1 LIRRAKEM
9 VLSNSDLRYV
19 KVELIVDWI
28 NENKVFESIYKK
40 NVSHIIQRSA
50 DFLKFMIEEKLVS
63 LE

>member
-1 LIRRAKEM
+1 M